1 MFENKKAK
9 FLLGFFVFNFYLC
22 TMKQEFFKYQA
33 QTTPFAAGF
42 EVEKA
47 EGSYIYGKDGN
58 AYLDFVAG
66 VSANTLGH
74 SHPKVVNAIKEQ
86 ADRYL
91 HVMVYGEYAQ
101 EKPVALCQLLAEAT
115 PAPLEVT
122 YLVNSGAEAID
133 GALKLAKRYTGREEI
148 ISMKNSYH
156 GNTHGALSVSGNEVH
171 KREFRPL
178 LPMISFIEFNNEEEF
193 SKITEKTACVIAE
206 TIQGA
211 AGFLTPSQNYFKNLK
226 KRCEEVGALLILDE
240 IQPGFGRTGKLFS
253 FEHYDMVPDILVMG
267 KGMWGGVPVGAFMSS
282 AEIMK
287 SLQHSPKLGHITT
300 FGGNPLIAA
309 ASYATL
315 KEVLDSGLMNEV
327 NEKEA
332 LFRELLVHPKIK
344 KVNGRGLMLAVE
356 LESPDYT
363 LKVAKRCMEKGL
375 IVFWQLYRNEFMRIS
390 PPLTLTQNEIRKGC
404 QIILQ
409 ALDEVE

>member
-1 MFENKKAK
+1 
-9 FLLGFFVFNFYLC
+9 
-22 TMKQEFFKYQA
+22 MKQEFFKYQA

-47 EGSYIYGKDGN
+47 EGSYIYGKDGR

-74 SHPKVVNAIKEQ
+74 SHPKIIDAIKEQ

-115 PAPLEVT
+115 PEPLEVT

-156 GNTHGALSVSGNEVH
+156 GNTHGALSVSGNEFH

-211 AGFLTPSQNYFKNLK
+211 AGFLTPSQDYFKNLK

-253 FEHYDMVPDILVMG
+253 FEHYNMVPDILVMG
-267 KGMWGGVPVGAFMSS
+267 KGMGGGVPVGAFMSS
-282 AEIMK
+282 AEIMQ

-309 ASYATL
+309 SSYATL
-315 KEVLDSGLMNEV
+315 KEVLESGLMNEV
-327 NEKEA
+327 HEKEA
-332 LFRELLVHPKIK
+332 LFRELLIHPKIK

-390 PPLTLTQNEIRKGC
+390 PPLTLTKDEIRNGC